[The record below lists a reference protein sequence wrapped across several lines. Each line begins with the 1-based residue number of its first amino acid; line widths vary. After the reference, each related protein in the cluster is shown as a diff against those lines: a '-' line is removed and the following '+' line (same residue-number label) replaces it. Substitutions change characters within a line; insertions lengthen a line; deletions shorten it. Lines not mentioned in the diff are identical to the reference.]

1 MRVASFAC
9 AAGREFAR
17 ARFWPLH
24 NHLALARRRVS
35 TGSGKRVQVFG
46 LCPKPHST
54 GVCRSPVYD
63 SVEVDRAVVC
73 LSSLGRGQFG
83 RDTAWDGVSR
93 APEGLRR
100 PVLGLRQL
108 LGRMKKNLRMWR
120 RKRKKRC
127 GWVGKEDAAHL
138 PLASSRAQTARWAA
152 VRGGAASGGVG
163 GRVDPSPAV
172 RGAGTGRPTARCVAR
187 GKVSA
192 APGMCDGK
200 AM

>member
-1 MRVASFAC
+1 MRALPGGSSLGQGFGHSITTLRWPDDGSRRDLERGYRSLAC
-9 AAGREFAR
+9 VRN
-17 ARFWPLH
+17 P
-24 NHLALARRRVS
+24 
-35 TGSGKRVQVFG
+35 
-46 LCPKPHST
+46 ST

-73 LSSLGRGQFG
+73 LSNLGRGQFG
-83 RDTAWDGVSR
+83 RDTAWDRVSR

-152 VRGGAASGGVG
+152 VRGGTASGGVG
-163 GRVDPSPAV
+163 GSVSCRSTSEPP
-172 RGAGTGRPTARCVAR
+172 RAR
-187 GKVSA
+187 GWYGMIPYHAKVVLRTQL
-192 APGMCDGK
+192 
-200 AM
+200 

>member
-1 MRVASFAC
+1 M
-9 AAGREFAR
+9 
-17 ARFWPLH
+17 
-24 NHLALARRRVS
+24 
-35 TGSGKRVQVFG
+35 
-46 LCPKPHST
+46 
-54 GVCRSPVYD
+54 YD

-127 GWVGKEDAAHL
+127 GWVGKENAAHL

-192 APGMCDGK
+192 ASGMCDGE